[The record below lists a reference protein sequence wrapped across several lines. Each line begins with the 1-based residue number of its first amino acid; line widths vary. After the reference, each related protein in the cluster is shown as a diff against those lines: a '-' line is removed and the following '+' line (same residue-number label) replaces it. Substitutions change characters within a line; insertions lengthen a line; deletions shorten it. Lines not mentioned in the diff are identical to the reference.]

1 MITKQ
6 WLKNK
11 NQAQA
16 ILYEIKFRELA
27 KLTSRELFSKFLEI
41 WDFHNLTN
49 KDYAS
54 YNLEE
59 SIRLRKSLV
68 SQLRMLKV

>member
-11 NQAQA
+11 NQAQS
-16 ILYEIKFRELA
+16 ILDEIKFKELA
-27 KLTSRELFSKFLEI
+27 KLTSMELFSKFLEI

-49 KDYAS
+49 KNYVS
-54 YNLEE
+54 NNLEE

-68 SQLRMLKV
+68 SQLKMLKV